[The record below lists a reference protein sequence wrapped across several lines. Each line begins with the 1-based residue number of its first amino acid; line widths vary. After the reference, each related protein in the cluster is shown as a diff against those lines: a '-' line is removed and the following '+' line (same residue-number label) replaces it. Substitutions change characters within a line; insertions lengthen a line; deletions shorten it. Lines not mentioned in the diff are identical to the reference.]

1 MVVRDLILSINK
13 SFKGEL
19 LLANHGFIRRCITE
33 TLEGLKEGL
42 TRFSGPS
49 RAAVIYAITPDDPIH
64 IFDPQNLL
72 AGHEPKFKKLYID
85 SDDWRTKCSIKYD
98 KKKFSNVIPEEN
110 LGLAGLISYGG
121 RSSAIV
127 YQMWFTDHHPDMC
140 SIGPTERWLEHA
152 VYRFSHDMA
161 NEEDLYTGI
170 SGSFLKEYATHA
182 VRDFIVDEMNV
193 LIGWDTRM
201 RVYPI
206 LEAVLKISRT
216 PEEGKWPRGRLIF
229 VEKESI
235 PKMNFILELPR
246 AEQPVLDNVKHV
258 RKLLLSVENSDLRLV
273 ATENTIIGITREDQP
288 DFYLS
293 VDFRGGYG
301 FLGLNDTQICS
312 FSDGSFK
319 STTHKA
325 KMVQVEEA
333 LMDSDM
339 DAENATALFQI
350 ITGIVHNAASHRYG
364 CTIVIDM
371 NPSPVFIMGHSLRHP
386 LDLRHQDNYNLT
398 RSLSKV
404 DGALHIG
411 ADLKLHGF
419 ACLLQGRNVPG
430 ENRARGAR
438 FNSALRFTAE
448 HENVIVIVV
457 SSDSLVSVMMKGV
470 IMETIWK
477 QESSAICNIPIPL
490 EKWVAQT

>member
-1 MVVRDLILSINK
+1 
-13 SFKGEL
+13 
-19 LLANHGFIRRCITE
+19 LANHGFIRRCIRE
-33 TLEGLKEGL
+33 TLEGLREGL
-42 TRFSGPS
+42 THFSGPS
-49 RAAVIYAITPDDPIH
+49 RAAVIYAIAPGDPIY

-72 AGHEPKFKKLYID
+72 AGHEPKFKELYID
-85 SDDWRTKCSIKYD
+85 SDDWRNKNSIKYD
-98 KKKFSNVIPEEN
+98 KRKFSNLIPEKN

-121 RSSAIV
+121 RSSAIGF
-127 YQMWFTDHHPDMC
+127 QMWFTDHHPDMC
-140 SIGPTERWLEHA
+140 TTGPTERWLEHA

-161 NEEDLYTGI
+161 NEEALYTGI

-193 LIGWDTRM
+193 LIGWDTRI

-216 PEEGKWPRGRLIF
+216 PEEGEWPRGKLIF

-235 PKMNFILELPR
+235 PKMNFILELPGE
-246 AEQPVLDNVKHV
+246 EQPVLDNVKHI
-258 RKLLLSVENSDLRLV
+258 RKLLQSVEKSDLKLV
-273 ATENTIIGITREDQP
+273 ATENTIIGITREEHP
-288 DFYLS
+288 DFS
-293 VDFRGGYG
+293 ISADFRGRHG
-301 FLGLNDTQICS
+301 FLALNDKPVCS

-325 KMVQVEEA
+325 KLVQVEEA
-333 LMDSDM
+333 LMDADM
-339 DAENATALFQI
+339 DAENAAALFKI
-350 ITGIVHNAASHRYG
+350 IAGIVHRAASLRHG
-364 CTIVIDM
+364 CSIVIDL
-371 NPSPVFIMGHSLRHP
+371 NDPPVFIMGHSLRHP
-386 LDLRHQDNYNLT
+386 LDLRNQENYNLA

-404 DGALHIG
+404 DGALHLG

-419 ACLLQGRNVPG
+419 ACLLEGSYVPG

-457 SSDSLVSVMMKGV
+457 SSDTPVSV
-470 IMETIWK
+470 IMGGTVLETKWK
-477 QESSAICNIPIPL
+477 LETSLICNIPVPL
-490 EKWVAQT
+490 EKWVAAGK